1 MEEVGTQAPAR
12 VVFWIREVKEEH
24 LRRKFSL
31 TRMGWR
37 EILVL
42 YLLCFRVPSPPRA
55 RSVIK

>member
-1 MEEVGTQAPAR
+1 MEEVGTHAPAR

-37 EILVL
+37 EIL

-55 RSVIK
+55 RSVISG